1 MRASI
6 DITPTYSYLVY
17 TIIMLVLSPCCDMH
31 SVWACLYKVQVLCD
45 CMSAQAAEN
54 VSQLNIGAKYCIL
67 THALC
72 DVCLV
77 SLTCVCL
84 FWVGIC
90 GM

>member
-54 VSQLNIGAKYCIL
+54 VSQLNIGAN
-67 THALC
+67 TAS
-72 DVCLV
+72 
-77 SLTCVCL
+77 SLMHFVTCVWFL
-84 FWVGIC
+84 
-90 GM
+90 